1 MPYHAKHANIHY
13 YYNIYIYIY
22 IYIYTHT
29 HTHTHTYVL
38 FSYIFL
44 RIVLM
49 ADTLGSFHRA
59 GTGPARAGTISS
71 PEVLASSSAGEDADS
86 IWATKLFRIVG

>member
-1 MPYHAKHANIHY
+1 
-13 YYNIYIYIY
+13 
-22 IYIYTHT
+22 
-29 HTHTHTYVL
+29 
-38 FSYIFL
+38 
-44 RIVLM
+44 M